1 LFFWGFLCTFVN
13 WFVVSLLDMKSSF
26 RYLIALICVSVLTT
40 LASAQGYSGMSEGKD
55 PSIIEKFSIYYKV
68 DSIDINPRYLDNRR
82 QIEHILHYL
91 DNSPRI
97 DSITIYAWASPEGPY
112 RYNKWLSRERART
125 AKAFLLKHSP
135 DSAALNAGKIKISPI
150 AENWTGL
157 RRLVEADYHRSDRE
171 KVIQILDDR
180 SIGDQTRKARLQKLD
195 RGRSWRY
202 MIRNYMPEL
211 RAATW
216 VCVWAEAPPVLP
228 RPAVVKDTLRHFSGG
243 IIPVPPSPRIIE
255 RKRTILGLKTNML
268 YDVATALNFAV
279 EVPINEHFSFQ
290 YEHHCPWWLSRNNR
304 YCLEFLSFGGE
315 FRWWFLPKTH
325 PETDKRKQRDA
336 LSGHFLGIH
345 GWGGKADIQANRDFG
360 CYQFE
365 FFSAGLTYGYS
376 MPISRYLNLEFSISA
391 GYARIPYRHYIPT
404 PDWEILIRDR
414 NDAGT
419 LHYFGPTKA
428 EISLVIPIRVKIGGG
443 QVDEAHDLHI
453 GRHPDSAVFLRKKA
467 VA

>member
-1 LFFWGFLCTFVN
+1 MFFWGFLYIFVN
-13 WFVVSLLDMKSSF
+13 WFVVSLLDMKSSL
-26 RYLIALICVSVLTT
+26 RDLIALVCVSVLTT

-55 PSIIEKFSIYYKV
+55 TSIIEKFSIYYKV

-125 AKAFLLKHSP
+125 AKSFLLKHSP

-180 SIGDQTRKARLQKLD
+180 SIGDQTRKVRLQKLD

-216 VCVWAEAPPVLP
+216 VCVWAEAPPVSTT
-228 RPAVVKDTLRHFSGG
+228 V
-243 IIPVPPSPRIIE
+243 
-255 RKRTILGLKTNML
+255 
-268 YDVATALNFAV
+268 FA
-279 EVPINEHFSFQ
+279 
-290 YEHHCPWWLSRNNR
+290 SRN
-304 YCLEFLSFGGE
+304 
-315 FRWWFLPKTH
+315 
-325 PETDKRKQRDA
+325 
-336 LSGHFLGIH
+336 SG
-345 GWGGKADIQANRDFG
+345 
-360 CYQFE
+360 
-365 FFSAGLTYGYS
+365 
-376 MPISRYLNLEFSISA
+376 SI
-391 GYARIPYRHYIPT
+391 
-404 PDWEILIRDR
+404 L
-414 NDAGT
+414 
-419 LHYFGPTKA
+419 F
-428 EISLVIPIRVKIGGG
+428 
-443 QVDEAHDLHI
+443 
-453 GRHPDSAVFLRKKA
+453 RKKPT
-467 VA
+467 